1 MSNCLGFKYNYSK
14 EGNTDEGTWEITGD
28 VDTRKNY
35 TAENMTERI
44 AEEISESKS
53 EDQASIQKIKERIS
67 LKPPKPEKLSSSS
80 GSSNKVGTKIKKKL
94 VKAVVDKKQLTCNI
108 CGFVAK
114 SSSAYAN
121 HYKSHKNCDLCE
133 KQFVGRN
140 AQRALDRHKKKCG
153 ADNVTKNKPIYQ
165 CAVCQKKFDFKSYWN
180 RHIEQS
186 KCRLQAQKS
195 EDVANS
201 EALSNEGKKNSKEG
215 GEEEEKSRENE
226 EQMLKVVVTESP
238 KLLDTN
244 TTDGNEQ
251 KSDDTFDNS

>member
-28 VDTRKNY
+28 VDTSKNY

-94 VKAVVDKKQLTCNI
+94 AKAVVDKKQLTCNI

-165 CAVCQKKFDFKSYWN
+165 CGVCQKKFDFKSYWN

-244 TTDGNEQ
+244 ATDGNEQ